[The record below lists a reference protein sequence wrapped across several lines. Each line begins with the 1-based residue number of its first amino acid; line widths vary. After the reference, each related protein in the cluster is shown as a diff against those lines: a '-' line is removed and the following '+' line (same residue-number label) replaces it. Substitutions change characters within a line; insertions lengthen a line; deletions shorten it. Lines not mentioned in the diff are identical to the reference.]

1 MTFLYPIGLLGLIG
15 IPIFII
21 MYLIKNRYT
30 EQTVASTYLWTLSER
45 FFKRKNPF
53 SRITGI
59 ISLILQLLLVTALS
73 LAVAHPILVIP
84 GAADEYC
91 FVLDGSG
98 SMNMSDSEGV
108 TRFERAKDEICE
120 IIDDAKEGSIFSLVV
135 VRDTTEVVFEHSDNR
150 ERIFEQ
156 IDSLG
161 CSDGSVD
168 FVDAIGLA
176 QGYFDENSS
185 LVTYLVTDTEYLE
198 YKNVNQIN
206 VAKGENNI
214 SLEGVSFT
222 VNGDAV
228 NVFGSVISYGAD
240 RMVDVEVYD
249 DATGEL
255 VSSTKLQAHA
265 DTTVTFNL
273 SFALESFYSLTVK
286 IPTEDAM
293 ARDNVATV
301 YSIDSE
307 NAYSALLVSDTP
319 FFLETAFSAVAK
331 NAKLKVMSTKE
342 YETEAA
348 RLAKQDR
355 KVSGYNLYVF
365 DAFNPGAMPE
375 DGSVWLIGITSNL
388 NDSGFSVQRE
398 VEMDRGSDTLDL
410 TKSTSSTVRKLTSG
424 ITGDSISLSK
434 YIKCGLYGDFTTI
447 YSYMGNP
454 VIFTGLNTYG
464 NREVVFAFNLH
475 DSDFVLSIDYL
486 ILTRNLLNF
495 SFPNV
500 IDTTEYYCG
509 DIAEI
514 NVVAGCNSIRV
525 DSPSGAIIYTDVSSA
540 VSEFALSEVGEYKI
554 TVDVSGAERELYI
567 YSSVP
572 KEERKPKTEASS
584 FNIQGEAGDDGRD
597 GKFDM
602 MTVLFIAAALLFT
615 AEWMVYCYDKYQLR

>member
-45 FFKRKNPF
+45 FFTRKNPL
-53 SRITGI
+53 SRLTGI

-73 LAVAHPILVIP
+73 LAIAHPIIVIP

-91 FVLDGSG
+91 FVLDGSC
-98 SMNMSDSEGV
+98 SMNMTDSDGV
-108 TRFERAKDEICE
+108 TRFERAKDEIRD
-120 IIDDAKEGSIFSLVV
+120 IIDEAKEGSVFSLVV
-135 VRDTTEVVFEHSDNR
+135 VRDTTEVVFEHSDDR
-150 ERIFEQ
+150 ERIYEQ
-156 IDSLG
+156 IDSLS

-168 FVDAIGLA
+168 FVNAIGVA
-176 QGYFDENSS
+176 QGYFDENPS

-198 YKNVNQIN
+198 YKNVIHIN
-206 VAKGENNI
+206 VASGENNI
-214 SLEGVSFT
+214 SLEDVSFT
-222 VNGDAV
+222 VNESAV
-228 NVFGSVISYGAD
+228 TVFGNVISYGAD

-249 DATGEL
+249 DATDML
-255 VSSTKLQAHA
+255 VSSTKLQATA
-265 DTTVTFNL
+265 DKLVPFTL
-273 SFALESFYSLTVK
+273 SFNLESFYSLTVK

-293 ARDNVATV
+293 ALDNVATV

-307 NAYSALLVSDTP
+307 NSYSALLVSDAP
-319 FFLETAFSAVAK
+319 FFLETALSSVAK
-331 NAKLKVMSTKE
+331 NAKLKIMSTE
-342 YETEAA
+342 AYEAEAA
-348 RLAKQDR
+348 RLAKQDK
-355 KVSGYNLYVF
+355 KVSGYNLYIF
-365 DAFNPGAMPE
+365 DAFNPTQMPE

-398 VEMDRGSDTLDL
+398 VEMDRGSDVLDL
-410 TKSTSSTVRKLTSG
+410 TDSTSSTVKKLTSG
-424 ITGDSISLSK
+424 MTGDKISVSK

-500 IDTTEYYCG
+500 IDNAEYYCG
-509 DIAEI
+509 DMAEI

-525 DSPSGAIIYTDVSSA
+525 DSPGGAVIYTDVSSA
-540 VSEFALSEVGEYKI
+540 ISEFALTEVGEYKV

-572 KEERKPKTEASS
+572 KEERRPRTEATS
-584 FNIQGEAGDDGRD
+584 FNIQGEASVGGRD
-597 GKFDM
+597 GIFDM
-602 MTVLFIAAALLFT
+602 MTALFIAAALIFT